1 MSRPAGES
9 ANLDLF
15 RYLAAEERGEYI
27 TIMSLFTASLLADMS
42 AATVAEHLV
51 AEGTPLSADVVE
63 NRCKQLVRWGNLVP
77 SLRDARV
84 STVAEYLRARS
95 RYQVST
101 LGGRVHRGAIEIIAA
116 SDGAREVAR
125 ELLGQIVEAL
135 EEIPALL
142 DAGVEGERAQRL
154 AGIVTTIFNNQRLFT
169 ASVTDFYAYLSGV
182 LSRFDLGGEEYALDN
197 DRLAGRLAIRALA
210 FALDRPEPSSPRDRI
225 ALWQSAGITV
235 DTVSGTVLTWGLRPP
250 GVDRW
255 SEMMRMRA
263 DLGLVTH
270 LTLAEL
276 TTFTASLTEPGAT
289 IAACENP
296 QVLQRA
302 AEAGVQQPLL
312 CFSGNPSS
320 AGLAVAERVRLR
332 YHGDFDWPGIAI
344 AARLYAGGADLWR
357 MTTHDYLRATTS
369 DATRLPLTGAPL
381 PTPWEPEL
389 SPSMTRVGMVVHEE
403 AVLEDLLAD
412 LL

>member
-1 MSRPAGES
+1 M
-9 ANLDLF
+9 NLPPTV
-15 RYLAAEERGEYI
+15 RAYL
-27 TIMSLFTASLLADMS
+27 D
-42 AATVAEHLV
+42 
-51 AEGTPLSADVVE
+51 
-63 NRCKQLVRWGNLVP
+63 VP
-77 SLRDARV
+77 SLREPWSKLRDRLERSGHAIRGSISADLDIEAAERLSGLLGRHLSAGRRTLSLSELDAALLRSAAGQGLVPVVAELTGGPLRDRPSERLARREAV
-84 STVAEYLRARS
+84 SALWSEVEQVLHDRGLSAAPWIRGWTQWLHDTGLLVRSADTARAEFDIAAHAVSVALRPSETPRMLGQLATTVAGDS
-95 RYQVST
+95 
-101 LGGRVHRGAIEIIAA
+101 H
-116 SDGAREVAR
+116 
-125 ELLGQIVEAL
+125 
-135 EEIPALL
+135 
-142 DAGVEGERAQRL
+142 
-154 AGIVTTIFNNQRLFT
+154 
-169 ASVTDFYAYLSGV
+169 
-182 LSRFDLGGEEYALDN
+182 ALDN

-250 GVDRW
+250 GGDRW

-270 LTLAEL
+270 LTLTEL
-276 TTFTASLTEPGAT
+276 TTFTVLLTEPGAT

-302 AEAGVQQPLL
+302 AEAGVRQPLL

-320 AGLAVAERVRLR
+320 AGLAVAERLRIR

-344 AARLYAGGADLWR
+344 AARLHAGGSDLWR
-357 MTTHDYLRATTS
+357 MTTQDYLRTTTS
-369 DATRLPLTGAPL
+369 DATRLPLIGAPI

-389 SPSMTRVGMVVHEE
+389 SSTMARVRMVVHEE
-403 AVLEDLLAD
+403 AVLDDLLAD

>member
-1 MSRPAGES
+1 MNLPPRFQAYLDVPGLRELWSKLRDRLERSGHAIRGSIS
-9 ANLDLF
+9 ADLDTD
-15 RYLAAEERGEYI
+15 AAERMSGLLGRHLSAGRRTLSLGE
-27 TIMSLFTASLLADMS
+27 LDAALLRS
-42 AATVAEHLV
+42 AAGQGLVPVIAELTGGPLRDRPSERLARREAVSALWSDVEKVLHDRGLSTAPWIRGWTQWLHDTGLLVRSADTARAEFDTAAHAVAVALGRPSEAPRMLGQLATTVAGDSH
-51 AEGTPLSADVVE
+51 
-63 NRCKQLVRWGNLVP
+63 
-77 SLRDARV
+77 
-84 STVAEYLRARS
+84 
-95 RYQVST
+95 
-101 LGGRVHRGAIEIIAA
+101 
-116 SDGAREVAR
+116 
-125 ELLGQIVEAL
+125 
-135 EEIPALL
+135 
-142 DAGVEGERAQRL
+142 
-154 AGIVTTIFNNQRLFT
+154 
-169 ASVTDFYAYLSGV
+169 
-182 LSRFDLGGEEYALDN
+182 ALDN

-235 DTVSGTVLTWGLRPP
+235 DMVSGTVLTWGLRPP

-270 LTLAEL
+270 LSLAEL
-276 TTFTASLTEPGAT
+276 NSFTAPLTDPGAT

-302 AEAGVQQPLL
+302 AEAGVQHPLL

-320 AGLAVAERVRLR
+320 AGLAVAERVRIR

-344 AARLYAGGADLWR
+344 AARLHAGGADLWR
-357 MTTHDYLRATTS
+357 MTTQDYLRATTS
-369 DATRLPLTGAPL
+369 DATRLPLTGAPI

-389 SPSMTRVGMVVHEE
+389 SPTMTRVGMVVHEE
-403 AVLEDLLAD
+403 AVLDDLLAD